1 MKCGWG
7 FLGSMPGN
15 WRMSTLLFTPYCP
28 EFIDRAAIL
37 LKCTA
42 FCGSYHT
49 SMRVAG
55 FLVSLWLRF
64 PQEVGHTHTEWVQ
77 VCTVRSLLWRIPQ
90 WCLAHLLGTVVNS
103 NRCLW
108 LSISCILWYPII
120 LPTYTGAVVAEDLND
135 FTALYREHCEVGV
148 PNEISTVL
156 LAYIVMRLTLYC
168 LRISYIRSK
177 W

>member
-7 FLGSMPGN
+7 FWAVCLERYAWNSMPGTVYWKLAHVN
-15 WRMSTLLFTPYCP
+15 LLFTPYCP

-64 PQEVGHTHTEWVQ
+64 PQEVGHTHTEWVY
-77 VCTVRSLLWRIPQ
+77 VCTVRSLLWSIPQ
-90 WCLAHLLGTVVNS
+90 QCLAHLLGTVVNS
-103 NRCLW
+103 NRCL
-108 LSISCILWYPII
+108 
-120 LPTYTGAVVAEDLND
+120 
-135 FTALYREHCEVGV
+135 
-148 PNEISTVL
+148 
-156 LAYIVMRLTLYC
+156 
-168 LRISYIRSK
+168 
-177 W
+177 